1 MGALPQS
8 NESSNC
14 GKTRLLRKLLTPV
27 YPLRQDQDNDMAK
40 FGEGDA
46 RWIVED
52 RADGANVN
60 NWHWTEKDVM
70 KPAEDRLT
78 QMVTSHEGPADCSF
92 TGVEKFA
99 GFIQLCN
106 RKGVVKVQYTLEVEL
121 KFKREV
127 AGEDCTGVVKM
138 DEVFDDEPEAEVVI
152 DRKCKGKTAEPDRAL
167 KEKLCADAV
176 QLVTGMI
183 ENMKNTAGKM
193 MSPQSQNK

>member
-1 MGALPQS
+1 MWKSSQVCRALFSRPSTLPRGSRATASDEPQ
-8 NESSNC
+8 
-14 GKTRLLRKLLTPV
+14 TT
-27 YPLRQDQDNDMAK
+27 
-40 FGEGDA
+40 
-46 RWIVED
+46 
-52 RADGANVN
+52 
-60 NWHWTEKDVM
+60 
-70 KPAEDRLT
+70 
-78 QMVTSHEGPADCSF
+78 
-92 TGVEKFA
+92 

-152 DRKCKGKTAEPDRAL
+152 DKKCKGKTAEPDRAL

-183 ENMKNTAGKM
+183 ENMKNTAGEM